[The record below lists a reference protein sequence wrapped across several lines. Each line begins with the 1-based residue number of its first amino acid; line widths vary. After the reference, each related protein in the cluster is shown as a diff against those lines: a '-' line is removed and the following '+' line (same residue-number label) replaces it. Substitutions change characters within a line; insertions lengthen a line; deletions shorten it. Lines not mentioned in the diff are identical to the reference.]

1 MNKRFLFTLNRR
13 ARPHRIYNFYKLY
26 QNNLLNSSKY
36 TFHCFAESLN
46 QNYTHVNI
54 THDYL
59 NGWVEE
65 EINSNFFNYYGANI
79 KTNYDVVNDYQ
90 YYNELL
96 DIYNNI
102 KDCFIEVVCEYN
114 YSDYKVLLS
123 EKISRSIVMK
133 KPFVAIGDR
142 YLLQNLRD
150 LGFKTFDGFWNED
163 YDVKLSAKQ
172 RIDCAVETL
181 VNIKNNYNWKGKY
194 SSDMQEILDYNYNHY
209 YNEYF
214 QSQKDI
220 LRTLVS

>member
-1 MNKRFLFTLNRR
+1 
-13 ARPHRIYNFYKLY
+13 
-26 QNNLLNSSKY
+26 
-36 TFHCFAESLN
+36 
-46 QNYTHVNI
+46 
-54 THDYL
+54 
-59 NGWVEE
+59 
-65 EINSNFFNYYGANI
+65 
-79 KTNYDVVNDYQ
+79 
-90 YYNELL
+90 
-96 DIYNNI
+96 
-102 KDCFIEVVCEYN
+102 
-114 YSDYKVLLS
+114 
-123 EKISRSIVMK
+123 MK